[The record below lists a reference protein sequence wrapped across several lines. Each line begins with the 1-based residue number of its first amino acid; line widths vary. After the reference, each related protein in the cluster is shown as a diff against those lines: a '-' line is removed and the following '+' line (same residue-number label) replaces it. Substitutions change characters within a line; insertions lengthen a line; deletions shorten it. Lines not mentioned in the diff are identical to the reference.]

1 MNCIAV
7 GIDPAKNLIKKNYN
21 KNVVRLIDF
30 FNYKSSIK
38 VERKFGKFDF
48 ILARNVLAHVK
59 DPNEIFKGVNNIIQD
74 NGIFVVEFPSLDNIF
89 LLINMII
96 FFMNTLLSFIKS
108 INDLCLLNKLS
119 LINCEK
125 IDSQGGSLRCYI
137 SSYKNNHKISPKKK
151 QIINL
156 ENKIG
161 LLVIKIFLIL
171 SIKLTIIENL
181 KFF

>member
-89 LLINMII
+89 LFNQYDNI
-96 FFMNTLLSFIKS
+96 FHEHIGFHSLKS

-125 IDSQGGSLRCYI
+125 M
-137 SSYKNNHKISPKKK
+137 
-151 QIINL
+151 
-156 ENKIG
+156 
-161 LLVIKIFLIL
+161 
-171 SIKLTIIENL
+171 NL
-181 KFF
+181 KEVHCDVTYLVTRIITKLVLK